1 MNTAHRPG
9 SPDDDAIERE
19 AHAWARVLGAGS
31 PTVQDGE
38 AFKAWRGQSPAHQ
51 RAWAQASRAWREL
64 GGVVQAY
71 AAERPA
77 QARPD
82 RRAQAPFSP
91 RRRWLLAGGAGAF
104 ASLAAVGLLRPPLG
118 LWPSYAEMQ
127 ADYRTATGEQRHY
140 ALDAQQ
146 LTLALNTQTSLNV
159 ATRDGRPEIE
169 LVAGEAAIQARRD
182 QPCLVKAGAARL
194 LLADGDIEIRRLRGQ
209 QVQLRCNAGQL
220 EVRHPQGALRL
231 AAGMQI
237 AYDDDALDAPAP
249 LPARPSDWRAGV
261 VSFHDLPLEQAIDE
275 INRYRPGRVVLMNG
289 DLARR
294 RLSARYEVQ
303 DLDQAI
309 AQIQQLYGAQVRR
322 VGDLVFLS

>member
-1 MNTAHRPG
+1 M
-9 SPDDDAIERE
+9 
-19 AHAWARVLGAGS
+19 
-31 PTVQDGE
+31 
-38 AFKAWRGQSPAHQ
+38 
-51 RAWAQASRAWREL
+51 
-64 GGVVQAY
+64 
-71 AAERPA
+71 
-77 QARPD
+77 
-82 RRAQAPFSP
+82 
-91 RRRWLLAGGAGAF
+91 
-104 ASLAAVGLLRPPLG
+104 GLLRPPLG

-127 ADYRTATGEQRHY
+127 ADYRTATGEQRRY
-140 ALDAQQ
+140 ALDSQQ

-220 EVRHPQGALRL
+220 DVRHPQGALRL

-237 AYDDDALDAPAP
+237 AYDDDALDAAP
-249 LPARPSDWRAGV
+249 PPARPSDWRARAW
-261 VSFHDLPLEQAIDE
+261 SASTTC
-275 INRYRPGRVVLMNG
+275 RWSRRSTRSTATARRVVLMNG

-303 DLDQAI
+303 DLTRPSPRSSSCTARRCGAWAI
-309 AQIQQLYGAQVRR
+309 SSSLAETDGARPGLR
-322 VGDLVFLS
+322 MS

>member
-1 MNTAHRPG
+1 MPSPKRLSKRTALPPAPPEPAHEHRTPPRL
-9 SPDDDAIERE
+9 SDDDAIERE

-127 ADYRTATGEQRHY
+127 ADYRTATGEQRRY

-249 LPARPSDWRAGV
+249 LPARPSDWRARAW
-261 VSFHDLPLEQAIDE
+261 SASMTC
-275 INRYRPGRVVLMNG
+275 RWSRRSTRSTAT
-289 DLARR
+289 AR
-294 RLSARYEVQ
+294 
-303 DLDQAI
+303 
-309 AQIQQLYGAQVRR
+309 GAWC
-322 VGDLVFLS
+322 

>member
-1 MNTAHRPG
+1 MRPSVPPRRARTAGRRRH
-9 SPDDDAIERE
+9 S
-19 AHAWARVLGAGS
+19 
-31 PTVQDGE
+31 
-38 AFKAWRGQSPAHQ
+38 
-51 RAWAQASRAWREL
+51 
-64 GGVVQAY
+64 
-71 AAERPA
+71 RPA
-77 QARPD
+77 AL
-82 RRAQAPFSP
+82 AAG
-91 RRRWLLAGGAGAF
+91 RRRRRF

-127 ADYRTATGEQRHY
+127 ADYRTATGEQRRY
-140 ALDAQQ
+140 ALDSQQ

-220 EVRHPQGALRL
+220 DVRHPQRARL

>member
-91 RRRWLLAGGAGAF
+91 RRRWLLAG
-104 ASLAAVGLLRPPLG
+104 AALRQPGGRGLLRPPLG

-127 ADYRTATGEQRHY
+127 ADYRTATGEQRRY

-182 QPCLVKAGAARL
+182 QPARKPARAPAGRRRYRDPPAARQRCSC
-194 LLADGDIEIRRLRGQ
+194 AATPVSSKCAIRKA
-209 QVQLRCNAGQL
+209 RCGSRPAC
-220 EVRHPQGALRL
+220 RSPTTT
-231 AAGMQI
+231 MPWT
-237 AYDDDALDAPAP
+237 PAP
-249 LPARPSDWRAGV
+249 LPARLG
-261 VSFHDLPLEQAIDE
+261 
-275 INRYRPGRVVLMNG
+275 
-289 DLARR
+289 LARGR
-294 RLSARYEVQ
+294 G
-303 DLDQAI
+303 
-309 AQIQQLYGAQVRR
+309 QLP
-322 VGDLVFLS
+322 

>member
-1 MNTAHRPG
+1 M
-9 SPDDDAIERE
+9 
-19 AHAWARVLGAGS
+19 
-31 PTVQDGE
+31 
-38 AFKAWRGQSPAHQ
+38 
-51 RAWAQASRAWREL
+51 
-64 GGVVQAY
+64 
-71 AAERPA
+71 
-77 QARPD
+77 
-82 RRAQAPFSP
+82 
-91 RRRWLLAGGAGAF
+91 RW
-104 ASLAAVGLLRPPLG
+104 
-118 LWPSYAEMQ
+118 
-127 ADYRTATGEQRHY
+127 T
-140 ALDAQQ
+140 QQ

-220 EVRHPQGALRL
+220 DVRHPQGALRL

-237 AYDDDALDAPAP
+237 AYDDDALDAPRRCRRGP
-249 LPARPSDWRAGV
+249 RTGARAWSASTTCRWSRRSTRSTATAG
-261 VSFHDLPLEQAIDE
+261 
-275 INRYRPGRVVLMNG
+275 GVVLMNG

>member
-1 MNTAHRPG
+1 MPKCRRITGP
-9 SPDDDAIERE
+9 P
-19 AHAWARVLGAGS
+19 
-31 PTVQDGE
+31 
-38 AFKAWRGQSPAHQ
+38 PA
-51 RAWAQASRAWREL
+51 SS
-64 GGVVQAY
+64 
-71 AAERPA
+71 AA
-77 QARPD
+77 
-82 RRAQAPFSP
+82 
-91 RRRWLLAGGAGAF
+91 
-104 ASLAAVGLLRPPLG
+104 
-118 LWPSYAEMQ
+118 
-127 ADYRTATGEQRHY
+127 Y

-182 QPCLVKAGAARL
+182 QPCLVKGAARL

-237 AYDDDALDAPAP
+237 AYDDDALDAPRRCRRGP
-249 LPARPSDWRAGV
+249 QQRAGV

>member
-1 MNTAHRPG
+1 MRP
-9 SPDDDAIERE
+9 SAP
-19 AHAWARVLGAGS
+19 
-31 PTVQDGE
+31 P
-38 AFKAWRGQSPAHQ
+38 
-51 RAWAQASRAWREL
+51 
-64 GGVVQAY
+64 
-71 AAERPA
+71 
-77 QARPD
+77 
-82 RRAQAPFSP
+82 RRARTAGRRRHSP
-91 RRRWLLAGGAGAF
+91 RRRWLLAGGAGAAF
-104 ASLAAVGLLRPPLG
+104 ASLAVGLLRPPLG

-127 ADYRTATGEQRHY
+127 ADYRTATGEQRRY

-169 LVAGEAAIQARRD
+169 LVAGEAIQARRD

-309 AQIQQLYGAQVRR
+309 AQIQQLYGARVRR

>member
-1 MNTAHRPG
+1 MRP
-9 SPDDDAIERE
+9 SAP
-19 AHAWARVLGAGS
+19 
-31 PTVQDGE
+31 P
-38 AFKAWRGQSPAHQ
+38 
-51 RAWAQASRAWREL
+51 
-64 GGVVQAY
+64 
-71 AAERPA
+71 
-77 QARPD
+77 
-82 RRAQAPFSP
+82 RRARTAGRRRHSP

-127 ADYRTATGEQRHY
+127 ADYRTATGEQRRY

-237 AYDDDALDAPAP
+237 AYDDDALDAPRRCRRGP
-249 LPARPSDWRAGV
+249 RTGARAWSASMTCRWSRRSTRSTATARG
-261 VSFHDLPLEQAIDE
+261 
-275 INRYRPGRVVLMNG
+275 VVLMNG

>member
-127 ADYRTATGEQRHY
+127 ADYRTATGEQRRY

-159 ATRDGRPEIE
+159 ATRDG
-169 LVAGEAAIQARRD
+169 
-182 QPCLVKAGAARL
+182 
-194 LLADGDIEIRRLRGQ
+194 
-209 QVQLRCNAGQL
+209 
-220 EVRHPQGALRL
+220 
-231 AAGMQI
+231 
-237 AYDDDALDAPAP
+237 
-249 LPARPSDWRAGV
+249 
-261 VSFHDLPLEQAIDE
+261 
-275 INRYRPGRVVLMNG
+275 PGRRSSWWP
-289 DLARR
+289 ARR
-294 RLSARYEVQ
+294 RSRP
-303 DLDQAI
+303 
-309 AQIQQLYGAQVRR
+309 GATS
-322 VGDLVFLS
+322 LAW